1 VTDPRRDRWGRYL
14 LPDPETGEERAWTR
28 ATTFAETLADQYGLT
43 AWKMRNVAKGIA
55 QRDDLRALA
64 AATPITQKKQLD
76 RVAQQAVDAV
86 AAKAGANIGTALH
99 EWTAQFDRLEGPN
112 PPQPWHADL
121 SAYALGLS
129 EHGIITH
136 PGLVER
142 IVCLPDLGVAGTFD
156 RIVEWYGQMY
166 IADVKTAADLSYSWG
181 SIAVQLALYS
191 RASWAWNEEQQE
203 WGKVLAPERDKGLVI
218 HLPAGQAKCELYW
231 VDLEAGWEAATL
243 AADVRA
249 WRKRTDLAWPI
260 GVDMIGRSPVQPV
273 LDLAGGD
280 GAEVRAS
287 GPAPDRAVT
296 QRDDHASA
304 PPAKTSPTHPLSGNS
319 PADDHGDGDGSR
331 RSPYQ
336 PVTGSTVPAGDQR

>member
-28 ATTFAETLADQYGLT
+28 ATTFAETIADQYGLT

-99 EWTAQFDRLEGPN
+99 EWTAQYDRGGQMPAV
-112 PPQPWHADL
+112 PAPWKEDIECYHQTLYD
-121 SAYALGLS
+121 
-129 EHGIITH
+129 HGILTH

-142 IVCLPDLGVAGTFD
+142 IVCLPELGVAGTFD

-166 IADVKTAADLSYSWG
+166 IADVKTAADLTYSWG
-181 SIAVQLALYS
+181 SIAVQLALYA

-218 HLPAGQAKCELYW
+218 HLPAGQAKCDLYW
-231 VDLEAGWEAATL
+231 VDLQAGWEAATL

-249 WRKRTDLAWPI
+249 WRKRSDLAWPL
-260 GVDMIGRSPVQPV
+260 GVDMLGRSPVQPV
-273 LDLAGGD
+273 LNLPAAETEGAGADTGSPGTVAVGESLAPAGGSD
-280 GAEVRAS
+280 G
-287 GPAPDRAVT
+287 
-296 QRDDHASA
+296 
-304 PPAKTSPTHPLSGNS
+304 
-319 PADDHGDGDGSR
+319 
-331 RSPYQ
+331 
-336 PVTGSTVPAGDQR
+336 

>member
-1 VTDPRRDRWGRYL
+1 VGNLTNVKHDFAGRYL

-28 ATTFAETLADQYGLT
+28 ATTFAETLADRYGLEQ
-43 AWKMRNVAKGIA
+43 WGKRMVAKGIA
-55 QRDDLRALA
+55 TRDDLRALA
-64 AATPITQKKQLD
+64 AATPLSQKKELN
-76 RVAQQAVDAV
+76 RVAQQALDAV

-99 EWTAQFDRLEGPN
+99 EWTAQLDRGEPGDVPM
-112 PPQPWHADL
+112 PWGADVI
-121 SAYALGLS
+121 AYRATLT
-129 EHGIITH
+129 EHSIITH

-142 IVCLPDLGVAGTFD
+142 IVCLPELGVAGTFD
-156 RIVEWYGQMY
+156 RIVEWYGQLY

-231 VDLEAGWEAATL
+231 VDLQAGWEAATL

-260 GVDMIGRSPVQPV
+260 GVDMLARSPVQAV
-273 LDLAGGD
+273 HDLAGAGEGVD
-280 GAEVRAS
+280 NAGLS
-287 GPAPDRAVT
+287 TPGG
-296 QRDDHASA
+296 QA
-304 PPAKTSPTHPLSGNS
+304 PPVPAENP
-319 PADDHGDGDGSR
+319 PADDHGDGR
-331 RSPYQ
+331 TQ
-336 PVTGSTVPAGDQR
+336 PITGSTVPAGEE